1 MSSWRRRAVVASV
14 CGLLLLAAAPP
25 AARAQGCIL
34 IRENGPVF
42 NPSDRPY
49 AEEHS
54 WQISLSFRGST
65 ADEHYN
71 GTVYQAQR
79 QELGTYVINRQRLLD
94 LSVTYGVSSRFGLTL
109 STAYVDSSWSIPS
122 PTTPTPGPRYPQ
134 HGKGLGDTSLTG
146 HYWLL
151 DTRSTEHNV
160 SVGLGVK
167 APTGNSAG
175 TDYFPD
181 ITGQN
186 FATKAVD
193 YSVQP
198 GDGGW
203 GILFDAQA
211 FQRFGRL
218 FAYGNFSYLANPRDT
233 NGTPSVVVGLGLQ
246 NNPAL
251 SDVLVNTVPDQYL
264 GRLGV
269 SIGLPAKGLSLS
281 FGGRIEGQPRYDLFG
296 ESHGFKRPGKTI
308 YVEPG
313 LMWARGRTVVNV
325 NIPVTVYRDR
335 EPNPY
340 TDRPGDA
347 TFPTAVVLVGVGYR
361 FK

>member
-1 MSSWRRRAVVASV
+1 MSNWRRSAFVSTLL
-14 CGLLLLAAAPP
+14 GILLLAAAPQP
-25 AARAQGCIL
+25 ARAQGCIL

-49 AEEHS
+49 AEQHG
-54 WQISLSFRGST
+54 WQVSLSFRGST

-79 QELGTYVINRQRLLD
+79 QALGTYVVNRQRLLD
-94 LSVTYGVSSRFGLTL
+94 LSVTYGVSSRLGLTL

-122 PTTPTPGPRYPQ
+122 PTSPTPGPRYAQ

-151 DTRSTEHNV
+151 DTRNTQHNV
-160 SVGLGVK
+160 SIGLGVK
-167 APTGNSAG
+167 APTGNDDA
-175 TDYFPD
+175 TDVYPD
-181 ITGQN
+181 ISGQN
-186 FATKAVD
+186 FASKAVD

-203 GILFDAQA
+203 GILFDTQA
-211 FQRFGRL
+211 FQRIGRV

-233 NGTPSVVVGLGLQ
+233 NGTPSLVQGLGLGS
-246 NNPAL
+246 NPAL
-251 SDVLVNTVPDQYL
+251 SDLLVNTVPDQYL
-264 GRLGV
+264 GRLGLSV
-269 SIGLPAKGLSLS
+269 GLPLKGLSVS
-281 FGGRIEGQPRYDLFG
+281 FGGRIEGQPRYDLIG

-313 LMWARGRTVVNV
+313 LMYTRGRMVLNVNV
-325 NIPVTVYRDR
+325 PVTVYRNR

-340 TDRPGDA
+340 TDNHGDA
-347 TFPTAVVLVGVGYR
+347 TFPNAVVLVGMGYR